1 MAKVRVGDQ
10 EIEEDDLVRYA
21 WATGNF
27 LEERLDPL
35 QLEFDGMFDHMSPR
49 TKAFILEGRKNGK
62 SYGLFAY
69 ADKIA
74 RRKREA
80 VIRFVYPTKV
90 QGKEITGP
98 IMDELFADC
107 PEDLRWVNRE
117 HQEACWRLPHTGA
130 RLYFAGTDDK
140 KQIDR
145 LRGPKSDL
153 VILDEVTT
161 FEPKTL
167 MYLIDSVLWPQTLIT
182 GGLTLMSGTPPT
194 SLDHPS
200 VDLIQQAKL
209 DNTLVIKTI
218 FDNPRLTP
226 DIIRQICIEANKTP
240 HEIRSPEE
248 IDQILAGLKEG
259 TPAWEREFM
268 CRMVPDKDARV
279 TPEFKEELHVKDC
292 YPSHDRIRYVFM
304 DAGHVRHLFGAVFV
318 EVDFYLQTLFVYR
331 DYGKRKQSTGS
342 LKEQFLE
349 IEKSLGWDKGPTPQR
364 FLDKTAAQQIYDFT
378 ASGYYT
384 QAGPKSPGK
393 GQLVVDLRN
402 LLEQDRIVIHPSCKI
417 LLASLLN
424 GVWKDTVKEDFRESE
439 ALGHLDVL
447 DALAQCCLLLRNTGK
462 WQIKP
467 KSTSTGN
474 DILMRS
480 EDGKYTIAGSQNS
493 ALTNPRSVAYTIKS
507 MASKFRGVRRL
518 R

>member
-1 MAKVRVGDQ
+1 MAKVRVGGR
-10 EIEEDDLVRYA
+10 EVEEEDLVRYA
-21 WATGNF
+21 WTTGNF

-35 QLEFDGMFDHMSPR
+35 QLEFDAMFDHMTPR

-74 RRKREA
+74 RKKRDA

-130 RLYFAGTDDK
+130 RLYFAGSDDK

-153 VILDEVTT
+153 VILDEVPT

-167 MYLIDSVLWPQTLIT
+167 MYLINSVLWPQTLVT
-182 GGLTLMSGTPPT
+182 GGLTLMSGTPPL

-200 VDLIQQAKL
+200 VDLIQQARL

-226 DIIRQICIEANKTP
+226 DIVRMICEEANKEP
-240 HEIRSPEE
+240 GVIRTPEE
-248 IDQILAGLKEG
+248 IDEILAGTREG

-268 CRMVPDKDARV
+268 CRMVPDRDARV
-279 TPEFKEELHVKDC
+279 TPEFMESKHVKNTEGVQ
-292 YPSHDRIRYVFM
+292 DRTRYVFL
-304 DAGHVRHLFGAVFV
+304 DPGHVRHLFGAVFC
-318 EVDFYLQTLFVYR
+318 EVDFYSQTMYVR
-331 DYGKRKQSTGS
+331 AEYGKRKQNTRS
-342 LKEQFLE
+342 LQEQFMQ
-349 IEKSLGWDKGPTPQR
+349 IEKDLGWDRGDRPLR
-364 FLDKTAAQQIYDFT
+364 FMDKTSQQQIFDFCS
-378 ASGYYT
+378 SGYMV
-384 QAGPKSPGK
+384 QAAEKSPGK

-402 LLEQDRIVIHPSCKI
+402 LLDQDRMQIDPSCRI
-417 LLASLLN
+417 LINSLMN
-424 GVWKDTVKEDFRESE
+424 GIWKDTQKADFRESE

-447 DALAQCCLLLRNTGK
+447 DALAQGCLTLKNTGR
-462 WQIKP
+462 WQIRP
-467 KSTSTGN
+467 KHAASEG

-480 EDGKYTIAGSQNS
+480 EGNKYTIAGSS
-493 ALTNPRSVAYTIKS
+493 ANPLTNPRSMAYTIKS
-507 MASKFRGVRRL
+507 MASSFRAIRRL